1 MVDEIADKKA
11 PRRAN
16 ARGRGTGKEA
26 SDAQERLRPQGARVS
41 APLRKTKVPGVYRR
55 GRRYVVLY
63 RDPYGRQ
70 RSRAASTLAEAR
82 LLKSALTADVA
93 RGEYRALSRVTFA
106 EYLPEWIASYP
117 GRTSRGFR
125 EQTRQEY
132 RRDLERHALPFFG
145 PMKLAE
151 VEPRDV
157 KRFIGQLIGLG
168 LTSSSVRR
176 RMAPVRA
183 LFATAVEDGLIRSN
197 PTSRIR
203 IPRSPADRPDD
214 QEPAKALTEQEL
226 ARLLAETPAEWRLF
240 VEFLAH
246 TGLRFSEAIG
256 LRWGDIDIDA
266 KRLHVRRRL
275 YHGIDAPKSRYGRRD
290 IPLAAR
296 MLAALQ
302 HRRATTRYANDGDP
316 VFATRAGTPLD
327 YACMYNRV
335 LKPAARRAG
344 LPWAAFH
351 TLRHTCA
358 TMLFRNGLNAKQV
371 QMWLGHHSPAFTLA
385 VYVHLL
391 TDDLP
396 DPEFLDRLTREND
409 QNDVEGPAVNT
420 AQVVAFPRLRAERQP
435 PRTYAQQ
442 SAP

>member
-1 MVDEIADKKA
+1 MHNRPPFQA
-11 PRRAN
+11 PPLPV
-16 ARGRGTGKEA
+16 RGR
-26 SDAQERLRPQGARVS
+26 GARVS
-41 APLRKTKVPGVYRR
+41 APLKKTTEPGVYRR
-55 GRRYVVLY
+55 GGRYVVLY

-70 RSRAASTLAEAR
+70 RSRAAATLAEAR
-82 LLKSALTADVA
+82 LLKSTLTAEVA
-93 RGEYRALSRVTFA
+93 RGEYRALSGTTFA
-106 EYLPEWIASYP
+106 EYFPEWIASYA

-132 RRDLERHALPFFG
+132 KRDLERHALPFFG
-145 PMKLAE
+145 PLKLAE

-157 KRFIGQLIGLG
+157 KRFIGELIGLG

-176 RMAPVRA
+176 RMAPLRA

-203 IPRSPADRPDD
+203 IPASPTDRPHD
-214 QEPAKALTEQEL
+214 QQPRKALTDTEL
-226 ARLLAETPAEWRLF
+226 ARLLDEVPTEWRLF

-256 LRWGDIDIDA
+256 LRWSDVDTKN

-275 YHGIDAPKSRYGRRD
+275 YHGIDAPKSRHGRRD
-290 IPLAAR
+290 IPLAPR
-296 MLAALQ
+296 MLDAL
-302 HRRATTRYANDGDP
+302 HRQRRSSTYAQDGDP

-327 YACMYNRV
+327 YACLYNRV
-335 LKPAARRAG
+335 LKPAARRTDV
-344 LPWAAFH
+344 PWAAFH

-391 TDDLP
+391 PDDLP
-396 DPEFLDRLTREND
+396 DPDFLDALTSSSRSTV
-409 QNDVEGPAVNT
+409 QRTRATLLQAV
-420 AQVVAFPRLRAERQP
+420 
-435 PRTYAQQ
+435 
-442 SAP
+442 S

>member
-1 MVDEIADKKA
+1 MVDGIADKKA
-11 PRRAN
+11 PRRRN
-16 ARGRGTGKEA
+16 ARGHGTGKRG
-26 SDAQERLRPQGARVS
+26 SDAQERLRPPGARVS
-41 APLRKTKVPGVYRR
+41 APLQKTKVPGVYRR
-55 GRRYVVLY
+55 GRRYAVLY
-63 RDPYGRQ
+63 RDPYGHQ
-70 RSRAASTLAEAR
+70 RSRAAATLAEAR
-82 LLKSALTADVA
+82 LLKSALTTDVA
-93 RGEYRALSRVTFA
+93 RGEYRALSGTTFA

-132 RRDLERHALPFFG
+132 KRDLERHALPFFG

-157 KRFIGQLIGLG
+157 KRFIGALIGLG

-176 RMAPVRA
+176 RMAPLRA

-203 IPRSPADRPDD
+203 IPRSPTDRPDD

-226 ARLLAETPAEWRLF
+226 GRLLAETPAEWRLF
-240 VEFLAH
+240 VEFLVH

-256 LRWGDIDIDA
+256 LRWGDIDIEGQ
-266 KRLHVRRRL
+266 RLHVRRRL
-275 YHGIDAPKSRYGRRD
+275 YHGVDAPKSRYGRRD
-290 IPLAAR
+290 IPLAPR
-296 MLAALQ
+296 ILDALQ
-302 HRRATTRYANDGDP
+302 QRRSTTRYAAENEP

-344 LPWAAFH
+344 VPWAAFH

-391 TDDLP
+391 ADDLP
-396 DPEFLDRLTREND
+396 DPGFLDTLTQATTRSEMD
-409 QNDVEGPAVNT
+409 AATSGEMAAV
-420 AQVVAFPRLRAERQP
+420 VDLRRARSSRGFASLQP
-435 PRTYAQQ
+435 
-442 SAP
+442 